1 MKITA
6 VFIALTVS
14 AACFADCWSGSKTLF
29 TLSGTVAQDFATLP
43 AVKDDYRGYDRLDQ
57 PLWGIG
63 WEVVLKRIGLGGT
76 YMVSFSHDDQDRD
89 LLNWY
94 CQGFFISYH
103 FLGGGAFLDP
113 FIQAGAGCAGRA
125 RLKRSRDDDDEVHVT
140 GSDVSLTLFPYLS
153 AGVALDLDGFTFGG
167 KLNYVPFQSEVPVTD
182 ILPQPV
188 GSFQVQLFVGVTFG
202 R

>member
-1 MKITA
+1 MRTA
-6 VFIALTVS
+6 AVLLALTII
-14 AACFADCWSGSKTLF
+14 APACFADCEDDPGTVF
-29 TLSGTVAQDFATLP
+29 TLSGTSAIDFATLP
-43 AVKDDYRGYDRLDQ
+43 YMEHEYRGYDDLDQ

-63 WEVVLKRIGLGGT
+63 WEVVLQRIGLGGT
-76 YMVSFSHDDQDRD
+76 YMVSFSHDDRGKD

-113 FIQAGAGCAGRA
+113 FIQVGAGCAGQA
-125 RLKRSRDDDDEVHVT
+125 RLHGSRDEDDDRHLS
-140 GSDVSLTLFPYLS
+140 GSPVSLALFPHLS

-167 KLNYVPFQSEVPVTD
+167 KVNYVPFQADLPTN
-182 ILPQPV
+182 IHPQPV
-188 GSFQVQLFVGVTFG
+188 GSFQVQIFAGVTFG